1 MTFED
6 EDGTEIS
13 SAKYDYG
20 TSADKVVKPADPTKE
35 ATAQYTYAFAGWSSA
50 VVDVTKDATYTATYS
65 SIVRCTITFL
75 DADGTTELEK
85 AKYDYGTANADI
97 KKPTVASEKTVEVS
111 AGEKTYYKFTGWK
124 PALADVTGDA
134 TYTAVYT
141 RAYTLTVY
149 PYGSNHPEYKKTINL
164 VPGDTISLETP
175 TPIEQDKV
183 FVGWMWPSDVT
194 ITNNK
199 MPGQDVTVIGDW
211 QDPQP
216 INTNSN

>member
-65 SIVRCTITFL
+65 STVNQYTVTFK
-75 DADGTTELEK
+75 DETGKELSS
-85 AKYDYGTANADI
+85 AKYDYGTAVADI
-97 KKPTVASEKTVEVS
+97 KKPTVASEKTVEAS
-111 AGEKTYYKFTGWK
+111 GETTKYFKFTGWD
-124 PALADVTGDA
+124 PELADVTGDK
-134 TYTAVYT
+134 TYKADYT

-149 PYGSNHPEYKKTINL
+149 HYGRDRSDNYTIVL
-164 VPGDTISLETP
+164 VPGDTIKLKTP
-175 TPIEQDKV
+175 EITEYAAQNMM
-183 FVGWMWPSDVT
+183 FVGWEWESGVSVKSDD
-194 ITNNK
+194 K
-199 MPGQDVTVIGDW
+199 MPGSDAKVIAIW
-211 QDPQP
+211 SDPIP
-216 INTNSN
+216 